1 MPLMYGIPN
10 QINATQAF
18 VLRAAGSHNLDNG
31 LLAVPPSYSH
41 GIFQSPGGGVLSRA
55 QRNGIRLLR
64 FELMQSGAAGAGGIG
79 FRFDDTYL
87 KIATLAADDVTM
99 VDISAAV
106 KARTATA
113 VQTTGANQM
122 GFVIGYPEKFGW
134 VSVDFTTAET
144 DDDGGAEND
153 HAVQYSQNGTTWTT
167 TTAGS
172 SYTDTMTTANAVWTA
187 IARNLVWASPADW
200 MPNDGTLL
208 GGAWKG
214 LYLMRFTSAQR
225 EAADVAAKIS
235 GLEVG
240 VLEQVK
246 SIAQNGIYENEQ
258 TAFHHRLAD
267 GVVAYF
273 GTADAGNRV
282 YAEWESV

>member
-1 MPLMYGIPN
+1 MPLMTGVPN
-10 QINATQAF
+10 IINNTQAF

-41 GIFQSPGGGVLSRA
+41 GVYQGPSGKILSRA

-64 FELMQSGAAGAGGIG
+64 FELLQSGAAGAGGIG
-79 FRFDDTYL
+79 FRLDDTYL
-87 KIATLAADDVTM
+87 KIATLAADNVTM
-99 VDISAAV
+99 TDISTAV

-113 VQTTGANQM
+113 VQVTGADQT

-144 DDDGGAEND
+144 NAGGATVVD
-153 HAVQYSQNGTTWTT
+153 HTVQYSQNGTTWTVS
-167 TTAGS
+167 TAGS
-172 SYTDTMTTANAVWTA
+172 SYTDTMSTTNAVWSA
-187 IARNLVWASPADW
+187 IARNLVWAAPADW
-200 MPNDGTLL
+200 MPNNGSLL

-214 LYLMRFTSAQR
+214 LYLMRFTSAER
-225 EAADVAAKIS
+225 EASDVAAKIS
-235 GLEVG
+235 GLEIG

-246 SIAQNGIYENEQ
+246 SIAQNGLYENEQ
-258 TAFHHRLAD
+258 SSFHHRLAD

-282 YAEWESV
+282 YAEWEAL

>member
-1 MPLMYGIPN
+1 MPLMNGIPN
-10 QINATQAF
+10 IINNTQAF
-18 VLRAAGSHNLDNG
+18 VLRAAGTHNLDNG
-31 LLAVPPSYSH
+31 LLAVPPAYSH
-41 GIFQSPGGGVLSRA
+41 GVYQGSTGNVLSRA

-64 FELMQSGAAGAGGIG
+64 FEMMQSGAAGAGGIG
-79 FRFDDTYL
+79 FRLDDTYL

-99 VDISAAV
+99 TDISAAV

-113 VQTTGANQM
+113 VQVVGADQT

-144 DDDGGAEND
+144 DDDSGGEND

-167 TTAGS
+167 STAGS
-172 SYTDTMTTANAVWTA
+172 SYTDTMSTTNAVWTA
-187 IARNLVWASPADW
+187 IARNLVWAAPADW

-208 GGAWKG
+208 GGVWKG
-214 LYLMRFTSAQR
+214 LYLMRFTTAQK

-258 TAFHHRLAD
+258 SSFHHRLAD

-282 YAEWESV
+282 YAEWETV